1 MRSSGVLRSEIVSVM
16 ETAKPRD
23 GDDLRNHRCI
33 LCSLSSSRGSFVQ
46 PKVRPVIVEVA
57 NIFVHEALQVAFI
70 QHDHVVE
77 QIAAAG
83 ANPTFGHTVLPRT
96 AEAGSFRLDA
106 IALHGADDFFVEI
119 RTAIKDQIARRRVVG
134 KCLAQLLGHPCAG
147 RMSRHIEVKD
157 APPVVGD
164 DKEAIENTEGERWL
178 SEEVHRCDDFTVVLQ
193 ERRPSLCWL
202 RISRRSSHPSQHRS
216 FRDIEAEHL
225 ELAVNPRRAPG
236 PVLGHHA
243 EDKFTQLPAHSFSSR
258 TLAMPGEPSP
268 VELEASS
275 MPAYDSLGL
284 NEDQNPLQS
293 LPEAPQHNPEESV
306 GTGKSWPWA
315 MTKKQ

>member
-1 MRSSGVLRSEIVSVM
+1 MMQPAKLR
-16 ETAKPRD
+16 R
-23 GDDLRNHRCI
+23 GNDLRMHWSSLHR
-33 LCSLSSSRGSFVQ
+33 LSASRRLLVQ
-46 PKVRPVIVEVA
+46 SEMRPVFVIVA
-57 NIFVHEALQVAFI
+57 NVFVHEALQAACI

-83 ANPTFGHTVLPRT
+83 ANPTFGHTVLPGT

-106 IALHGADDFFVEI
+106 KALHGADDFFVEI

-147 RMSRHIEVKD
+147 RMSGHIEVKD

-216 FRDIEAEHL
+216 LRDIEAEHL

-315 MTKKQ
+315 MSR